1 MRFPISSSLFLLVQS
16 RGQAFSCPFATQA
29 CLASASFFSTSSTA
43 FVHRNN
49 NNNKSRNLSS
59 LKATIDDVSSL
70 ESQIKQV
77 ALASLDI
84 SSPSTLT
91 KSTFANLDYINTQTL
106 IKKKQHRVLFI
117 LGGPV
122 RHCYNIHINL

>member
-16 RGQAFSCPFATQA
+16 RGQAFSWPFATQA
-29 CLASASFFSTSSTA
+29 CLASSSFSTSSTA

-49 NNNKSRNLSS
+49 DNTSRNLSS

-70 ESQIKQV
+70 ESQIKQK

-91 KSTFANLDYINTQTL
+91 KSTFANLDYINTQKL
-106 IKKKQHRVLFI
+106 MEQKQHRVLFI

-122 RHCYNIHINL
+122 RHCYNFYKKNL